1 MQMVLQVDE
10 EKMTTRGFHDQI
22 DLDQIEKKNR
32 RVFEESPPPARDWTP
47 AVKSPLKTNERSNHA
62 PTPHAG

>member
-1 MQMVLQVDE
+1 MVLQADE

-32 RVFEESPPPARDWTP
+32 RVFEESPPPARD
-47 AVKSPLKTNERSNHA
+47 
-62 PTPHAG
+62 